1 MQIAGS
7 NLKPGFSVQYT
18 IVEDHHV
25 VLETSC
31 SVSVI
36 ILVLLGLL
44 HNNIIYCG
52 L

>member
-25 VLETSC
+25 LLGTSC
-31 SVSVI
+31 SVSI
-36 ILVLLGLL
+36 I
-44 HNNIIYCG
+44 IIISVTWIVT
-52 L
+52 